1 MLEPYKTH
9 GFADRAEYLDALCME
24 YPRDVVYGLANMLG
38 SSEDF
43 DGLVTAL
50 QDFAEDVMQ

>member
-9 GFADRAEYLDALCME
+9 GFADRAEYLDSLCEE
-24 YPRDVVYGLANMLG
+24 YPRDVVFGLANMLG
-38 SSEDF
+38 REEDF

-50 QDFAEDVMQ
+50 EDFAQDFYH

>member
-1 MLEPYKTH
+1 MLEPYQTH
-9 GFADRAEYLDALCME
+9 GFADRAEYLDFLCEE

-38 SSEDF
+38 RNEDF

-50 QDFAEDVMQ
+50 QDFSEDFYQ

>member
-9 GFADRAEYLDALCME
+9 GFADRAEYLDALCTE

-38 SSEDF
+38 RDEDF

-50 QDFAEDVMQ
+50 QDFAEDFHQ